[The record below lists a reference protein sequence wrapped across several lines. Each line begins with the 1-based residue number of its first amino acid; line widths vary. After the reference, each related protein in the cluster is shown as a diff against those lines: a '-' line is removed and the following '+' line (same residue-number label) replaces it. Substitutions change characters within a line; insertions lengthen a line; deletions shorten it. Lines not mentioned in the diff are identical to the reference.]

1 MNNPSKKQQ
10 LTPSLES
17 TNTRIRIITYTFIF
31 IASILVLRLAQLQ
44 ILQKGHYEEKAKT
57 LTQKRIITTPQRG
70 LILDR
75 NDETL
80 VNNNLSLAGRKQERT
95 YPFGGL
101 ASVIVGKLNK
111 SGKGQLGLERYF
123 DKELYGSDGW
133 AYLIKDVKSHIRNEF
148 NFSQDNSKPG
158 KSITLSLDRK
168 IQEITE
174 LALKKA
180 VRRLKPE
187 KATAIV
193 MNPHTGEILGM
204 ASAPSYDNTIASSP
218 KAGNTNNNAIFMAY
232 EPGSTFKMITAAA
245 ALEESKVEPREKLR
259 VYNGKLSFCL
269 IDKKVKGKNKKITSF
284 GDPCEK
290 KPIIYKTRDHGKKR
304 VFLEF
309 EDAFT
314 ESSNIYFAQLG
325 GKLGRRQFYKYIRN
339 FGFISK
345 TGIELPNEGSSRI
358 KPTSKW
364 EGTTPYAMGF
374 GHALMI
380 TPLQL
385 ASAYSVIANG
395 GNLLKPTIL
404 KSNKLKSSII
414 RRVISNETA
423 YKLRQMSKEVIEH
436 KHGTAHNLKS
446 DILELGGKTGTAEK
460 VLKGGGYDRENS
472 VCSFAGFIPATEPQ
486 FVVVVVVDA
495 PEIDRSGAKSAGPV
509 FKEIAEKMFIT
520 PGIFDVPLP
529 SPDNI
534 NTFKLASLTGMKA
547 TSAVKIAKSKGL
559 KVLLRGSTKGIVKHQ
574 NPIATTMM
582 LQGDSLYII
591 SEFDNS
597 MPDLEGLPVKEALK
611 MLELKSLQG
620 RFSGRGLVT
629 SQSPKAGNPIKIG
642 QEVQIHLEK
651 KS

>member
-1 MNNPSKKQQ
+1 MNKPSKTQS
-10 LTPSLES
+10 LNPSLET

-44 ILQKGHYEEKAKT
+44 ILQKGHYEDKAKI

-75 NDETL
+75 NGETL
-80 VNNNLSLAGRKQERT
+80 VNNNLSLTGRKQERT

-101 ASVIVGKLNK
+101 ASVILGKLNK

-123 DKELYGSDGW
+123 DEKLYGTDGW

-148 NFSQDNSKPG
+148 NFSQDNSRPG
-158 KSITLSLDRK
+158 ENITLSLDRK

-174 LALKKA
+174 LALKRA
-180 VRRLKPE
+180 VDRLNPE

-232 EPGSTFKMITAAA
+232 EPGSTFKMMTAAA
-245 ALEESKVEPREKLR
+245 ALEESKIEPGGILR
-259 VYNGKLSFCL
+259 GYNGTLSFCV
-269 IDKKVKGKNKKITSF
+269 IKRQVVF
-284 GDPCEK
+284 GDPCVG
-290 KPIIYKTRDHGKKR
+290 KPIIHRVRDHDKE
-304 VFLEF
+304 VFIKL

-314 ESSNIYFAQLG
+314 HSSNIYFSQLG
-325 GKLGRRQFYKYIRN
+325 ATLSRGDFFKYIRN
-339 FGFISK
+339 FGFTSK
-345 TGIELPNEGSSRI
+345 TGIELPNEALSRI
-358 KPTSKW
+358 KSPSKW
-364 EGTTPYAMGF
+364 SGITQYAMGF
-374 GHALMI
+374 GHEFMI

-395 GNLLKPTIL
+395 GKLLKPTIL
-404 KSNKLKSSII
+404 KTTNSNIPVI

-423 YKLRQMSKEVIEH
+423 YKLRQMSKEVIES
-436 KHGTAHNLKS
+436 GTATNLKS
-446 DILELGGKTGTAEK
+446 EILELGGKTGTAEK

-495 PEIDRSGAKSAGPV
+495 PEIDRSGARSAGPV

-520 PGIFDVPLP
+520 PGIFDIPLP
-529 SPDNI
+529 SADNI
-534 NTFKLASLTGMKA
+534 NTFELAKLTGMNA
-547 TSAVKIAKSKGL
+547 NSAIKIAKSKGL
-559 KVLLRGSTKGIVKHQ
+559 KVALRGSAHGIIKHQ
-574 NPIATTMM
+574 SPRENTLM
-582 LQGDSLYII
+582 LQGDSLYIT
-591 SEFDNS
+591 SEIENS
-597 MPDLEGLPVKEALK
+597 MPDLAGLPIKEALK
-611 MLELKSLQG
+611 MLELKGLQA
-620 RFSGRGLVT
+620 RFSGKGIVS
-629 SQSPKAGNPIKIG
+629 SQSPKAGNPIKAG
-642 QEVQIHLEK
+642 QEVKIQLEK